1 MAERG
6 HHWTEKAAALLF
18 VLLCFEIGVFL
29 MVFPWVPAWSR
40 SWFSN
45 LDVTLWGRP
54 WEAVWDS
61 SWFRGAVSG
70 IGVMN
75 VLISLVEV
83 GRLRRFARPREVE
96 VVESGSR

>member
-1 MAERG
+1 MTERG
-6 HHWTEKAAALLF
+6 HHWLEKAAALLF

-45 LDVTLWGRP
+45 LDFAVLGRT

-61 SWFRGAVSG
+61 TWFRGAVSG
-70 IGVMN
+70 VGVVN
-75 VLISLVEV
+75 VMISLVEV
-83 GRLRRFARPREVE
+83 VRLRRYASARIQVHDSVR
-96 VVESGSR
+96 